1 MGVFSRHPPRPSLRR
16 RCGLQDPRWSLLG
29 AAIYAT
35 ATHWMGWTISW
46 TTARDTGFPEGPRYV
61 ILRFVRATVAAVK
74 AETEIEREITQ
85 DGDIAA
91 IEKKLRQ

>member
-1 MGVFSRHPPRPSLRR
+1 
-16 RCGLQDPRWSLLG
+16 
-29 AAIYAT
+29 
-35 ATHWMGWTISW
+35 MGWTISC
-46 TTARDTGFPEGPRYV
+46 TTARDTDFPEGLRYV

-91 IEKKLRQ
+91 IEKKLRQWISEPSPLIPPLDKDAAIARIFEGHPGQFHSH